1 MEHVPGFI
9 SGVAVTLFLGFLYMK
24 ITAKKKAGTSTTG
37 GSSKGGATK
46 KQKH

>member
-24 ITAKKKAGTSTTG
+24 VTAKKSGTSGGG